1 MAAEDVFTRF
11 IAAIEARD
19 LEGALSF
26 LAEDVEYH
34 NMPMDPAHGRQEARN
49 LLAPLIEP
57 ALEVRWEVHR
67 SAARGPVVFTE
78 RTDRFHM
85 PAGWIEIP
93 VVGVAEVH
101 DDQITLWRDYF
112 DMQGVAQQFQEMAGE
127 PA

>member
-1 MAAEDVFTRF
+1 MSAEDVFTSF

-19 LEGALSF
+19 LDGALAF

-67 SAARGPVVFTE
+67 SAMRDPVVFTE
-78 RTDRFHM
+78 RTDRFRM
-85 PAGWIEIP
+85 SGGWIEIP

-101 DDQITLWRDYF
+101 HDLITLWRDYF
-112 DMQGVAQQFQEMAGE
+112 DMQGVAQQFQAMAGGSD
-127 PA
+127 